1 MRSDRRLRHDGAVN
15 ALIEDL
21 TARGLVQDTT
31 DAAEL
36 AAQLS
41 SGPTTVY
48 CGFDPTA
55 DSLHAGNLI
64 GLLVLRRF
72 QLAGHRPLALAG
84 GATGMIGDPSG
95 RSDERNLLD
104 EETLAHNLA
113 CIKEQMGRFLDF
125 EPGPTQARLVDNRTW
140 TGDVTLLD
148 FLRTVGKHV
157 TVNQMVAKE
166 SVRSRMDGDSG
177 ISYTEFSYMLL
188 QANDFSWLYEHEAC
202 VLQVGGSDQWGNIT
216 AGIDLIRRQHGGRA
230 HGLTFPLMTKAD
242 GSKFGKSAGGAVW
255 LGAHRTTPYEFFQY
269 WIQTDDRD
277 VERFLLQL
285 TLLPVGEVSSAV
297 RAHEAAPEQR
307 AAQRLL
313 AREIT
318 RLVHGDPG
326 LAVAEEATEVVFGRR
341 EEQPSAGALES
352 LVDAIPTGRLPAGR
366 FDAGVGVVDLL
377 VDGGIASSKGDARRT
392 LGQGGVTVNG
402 RRAEGDDT
410 FDRSDLWHGRF
421 VLVRKGKK
429 NVHLVVAD

>member
-1 MRSDRRLRHDGAVN
+1 VN
-15 ALIEDL
+15 ALLEDL
-21 TARGLVQDTT
+21 AARGLVQDTT
-31 DAAEL
+31 DIAEL
-36 AAQLS
+36 RAQLDA
-41 SGPTTVY
+41 GPTTLY

-55 DSLHAGNLI
+55 DSLHAGNMI
-64 GLLVLRRF
+64 GLLMLRRF

-104 EETLAHNLA
+104 EDTLAHNLA
-113 CIKEQMGRFLDF
+113 CIKEQMARFLDF
-125 EPGPTQARLVDNRTW
+125 DPGPTQAHLVDNRTW

-166 SVRSRMDGDSG
+166 SVRSRMEGDSG

-188 QANDFSWLYEHEAC
+188 QANDFSWLFEHEGC

-216 AGIDLIRRQHGGRA
+216 AGIDLIRRRHGGKA

-242 GSKFGKSAGGAVW
+242 GSKFGKSAGGAIW

-285 TLLPVGEVSSAV
+285 TLLPVAAV
-297 RAHEAAPEQR
+297 AEAVHTHAEAPEGR
-307 AAQRLL
+307 SAQRLL
-313 AREIT
+313 AREVT
-318 RLVHGDPG
+318 RLVHGEAG

-341 EEQPSAGALES
+341 AEQPSAAALES
-352 LVDAIPTGRLPAGR
+352 LVGAVPTGRVARARLAG
-366 FDAGVGVVDLL
+366 GIGVVDLL
-377 VDGGIASSKGDARRT
+377 VEGGVMASKGEARRVIT
-392 LGQGGVTVNG
+392 QNGVTLNG
-402 RRAEGDDT
+402 RRPGADDALSA
-410 FDRSDLWHGRF
+410 SDLWHDRY
-421 VLVRKGKK
+421 VLARKGKRT
-429 NVHLVVAD
+429 VHVVVVDGG